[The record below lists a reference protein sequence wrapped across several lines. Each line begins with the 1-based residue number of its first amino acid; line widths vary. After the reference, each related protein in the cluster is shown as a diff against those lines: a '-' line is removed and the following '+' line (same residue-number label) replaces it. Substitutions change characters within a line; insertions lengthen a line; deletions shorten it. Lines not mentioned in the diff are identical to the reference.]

1 MGGEVKER
9 GKLQRR
15 GELKKLLYA
24 GNCEPKQKF
33 RLSCQLAEQREERR
47 GEGRGEKR
55 GEERGEGREKG
66 ERDGICL
73 RSLFTGATRR
83 LTLRGQVRQK

>member
-1 MGGEVKER
+1 MKER

-33 RLSCQLAEQREERR
+33 CLSCQLAEQREKRRGERR
-47 GEGRGEKR
+47 GEKGGKR
-55 GEERGEGREKG
+55 G
-66 ERDGICL
+66 
-73 RSLFTGATRR
+73 SVTGSA
-83 LTLRGQVRQK
+83 